1 MNCKR
6 LVAVVGVMLAA
17 GAVPV
22 LAQPRPGTADL
33 PIKQVVL
40 FSSGVGYFQREGQV
54 DGQSRI
60 DLSFQMEN
68 INDLLKS
75 LILEDRGGG
84 QIATVTYD
92 NRNPIDQ
99 TLKSFAID
107 LTQNPSLGDLLNQVR
122 GEQVEVLTTIDA
134 RGTIGQSETI
144 AGLVVGVEKQ
154 RQAVGKEQVIE
165 VAQLNILT
173 KEGLR
178 GVTLGQVQ
186 GV

>member
-1 MNCKR
+1 MNRKR
-6 LVAVVGVMLAA
+6 LVVVAGTLLFAA
-17 GAVPV
+17 LPA
-22 LAQPRPGTADL
+22 LAQPRPGTAEL

-54 DGQSRI
+54 DGHSRI

-75 LILEDRGGG
+75 LVLEDRGGG

-107 LTQNPSLGDLLNQVR
+107 LTKNPSLGELLNQVR
-122 GEQVEVLTTIDA
+122 GEQVEVLTSIDA
-134 RGTIGQSETI
+134 KGAVGQAETI

-154 RQAVGKEQVIE
+154 RQP
-165 VAQLNILT
+165 
-173 KEGLR
+173 
-178 GVTLGQVQ
+178 LGN
-186 GV
+186 